1 MTEFHASKKIVEKYF
16 NAIKRMSLKI
26 ILNEEHFI
34 CNYLK
39 EIFCNNHHYKYMNFQ
54 TLLHF
59 SYFEYI
65 RLEYKLLTS
74 EARGGNIMIFRSRKL
89 I

>member
-16 NAIKRMSLKI
+16 NAIKRMSLKM

-39 EIFCNNHHYKYMNFQ
+39 EIFCNNHHYKYMN
-54 TLLHF
+54 
-59 SYFEYI
+59 SYF
-65 RLEYKLLTS
+65 
-74 EARGGNIMIFRSRKL
+74 
-89 I
+89 